1 MNDNDIKFELLLG
14 CLVLPLM
21 LVFII
26 PMGFISVGYSIVRYI
41 YNNTINKLWQKIKAK
56 KRV

>member
-1 MNDNDIKFELLLG
+1 MNDNDIKFELFLG

-26 PMGFISVGYSIVRYI
+26 PMGFISVGYSIGRYI
-41 YNNTINKLWQKIKAK
+41 YNNTINRLWQKIKAK

>member
-1 MNDNDIKFELLLG
+1 MNDNDIKFELFLG

-41 YNNTINKLWQKIKAK
+41 YNNTINKLWQKIKAR

>member
-1 MNDNDIKFELLLG
+1 MNDNDIKFELFLG

-26 PMGFISVGYSIVRYI
+26 PMGFISVGYSIIRYI
-41 YNNTINKLWQKIKAK
+41 YNNTINKLWQKIKAR